1 MVKKIDKIKLLS
13 NTAHGKIWESETII
27 KHIKLKMSITDPTET
42 VIEHTLDGKAVPV
55 LHVAYT
61 VILKAI
67 PGNVV

>member
-1 MVKKIDKIKLLS
+1 
-13 NTAHGKIWESETII
+13 
-27 KHIKLKMSITDPTET
+27 MSITDPTKT
-42 VIEHTLDGKAVPV
+42 VIEHTLDRKAVPV